1 MYISYYCHHIH
12 NVSVYFQVL
21 WAEFTFITCKSPI
34 LDCYMLAHTLKSMS
48 IIHWAYATCKSNA
61 LT

>member
-1 MYISYYCHHIH
+1 MYISYYTYHIH

-34 LDCYMLAHTLKSMS
+34 LDCYMLAHTHKSMS
-48 IIHWAYATCKSNA
+48 IIH
-61 LT
+61 